1 MKVKGSRPGET
12 NYLIPIS
19 NGLLCSQH
27 RKRIGVAIWE
37 FAWLIDRTTK
47 EEDGFGI
54 VLGGTPIKYSEIAS
68 GLGISERTVA
78 ENCRRLAREGYIKM
92 KPTPYGAQILIA
104 KSKKFAFRR
113 QEESFLPQGERQEE
127 SFLPGRKKAS
137 CQVGRKL
144 PTYIDNTVDS
154 TEDIDALFVKFW
166 EVYPKKVAKK
176 KALKALKKL
185 NPDKNLFEVII
196 KALKIQL
203 DSAQWTRD
211 GGQYIP
217 YAASWINDARWED
230 EADTPMTANK
240 QLTQADHYRN
250 LEGKRLEQTQPS
262 M

>member
-19 NGLLCSQH
+19 NGLLCSEH
-27 RKRIGVAIWE
+27 RRRIGVAIWE
-37 FAWLIDRTTK
+37 FAWLIDHTTR
-47 EEDGFGI
+47 EEDGVGI
-54 VLGGTPIKYSEIAS
+54 VLGGKPIKYSEIAS
-68 GLGISERTVA
+68 DLGISERTAA
-78 ENCRRLAREGYIKM
+78 ENCRRLAKEGYIRLDQA
-92 KPTPYGAQILIA
+92 PHGNRFWVA
-104 KSKKFAFRR
+104 KSKKFTWKR
-113 QEESFLPQGERQEE
+113 QEESYQSGGERVEE
-127 SFLPGRKKAS
+127 SFHPGRKKAS
-137 CQVGRKL
+137 SQSGRKL
-144 PTYIDNTVDS
+144 PVYIDNTVDS

-166 EVYPKKVAKK
+166 ETYPKKVAKK

-185 NPDKNLFEVII
+185 NPDKNLFAVII
-196 KALKIQL
+196 KSLKIHQ

-250 LEGKRLEQTQPS
+250 LEGKRHGQVQPS